1 MPSRL
6 AKRLALAA
14 AVCAAAAA
22 LAACGDKTLD
32 TGDAEKK
39 IADGVQEQQN
49 YEPESVECPGDM
61 KAEEGETYECTVKA
75 PGGKEATAKITMLD
89 DEGRFRFEVPPPR

>member
-1 MPSRL
+1 MLSGF
-6 AKRLALAA
+6 AKRFLTIAA
-14 AVCAAAAA
+14 ACAAAAA

-39 IADGVQEQQN
+39 IADGVQEQQD
-49 YEPESVECPGDM
+49 YEPESVDCPEDM
-61 KAEEGETYECTVKA
+61 KAEKDETYECTVKA